1 MRFHNDQS
9 RHGVTTS
16 QGQPDFANIYTTEKK
31 WRGEGKVQNA
41 ETPEGRDVV
50 YLILLFSPEPTAAP
64 VTW

>member
-1 MRFHNDQS
+1 M
-9 RHGVTTS
+9 TS
-16 QGQPDFANIYTTEKK
+16 PDMESPRIRGNLISPISTQLKKK